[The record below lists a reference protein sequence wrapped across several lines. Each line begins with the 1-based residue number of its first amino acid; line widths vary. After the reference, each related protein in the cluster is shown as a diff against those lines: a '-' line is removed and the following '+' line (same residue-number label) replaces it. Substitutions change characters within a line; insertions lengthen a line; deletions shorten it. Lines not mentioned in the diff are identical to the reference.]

1 MNLSKEDLKQLTE
14 TINEVSRIMI
24 ADLHKNF
31 KLLDQGDVDGIPW
44 YTNGIPWYTIQI
56 QNQEIWF
63 WLTQQEGKWWHYTC
77 PNRNTTLVSMEE
89 RVYLALVMKWS

>member
-1 MNLSKEDLKQLTE
+1 MNISKEDMKQLTE
-14 TINEVSRIMI
+14 TIREVSKAMI

-31 KLLDQGDVDGIPW
+31 KLLDQDDVDGC
-44 YTNGIPWYTIQI
+44 PWYTIQI
-56 QNQEIWF
+56 QNQDIWF
-63 WLTQQEGKWWHYTC
+63 WLTQQEGKWRHYTC